1 MTRPSW
7 LRWLQRP
14 RFQPDHL
21 LQQQL
26 ALIDAQSNTPIVVGW
41 VTAGATL
48 WIFHRLDAVLAWAIW
63 FSLYTLTFVAMYAA
77 FASSRRQRMAPSKRV
92 WIVIVGYTVL
102 GLLWGVQVIM
112 AALAGGDLPVLA
124 MVATIV
130 ASLASAVMGFC
141 GSCFPV
147 YLGFLLAAGSAVN
160 VGFLIHDSS
169 LARMLS
175 VFAVLYVLTML
186 QFARNSERAALRLIE
201 LRFENRNLVAR
212 LRTQTQ
218 QAETAREQAEASNVD
233 KSRFLA
239 AASHDL
245 RQPVHALGLFLE
257 ALKNTELNDRQ
268 RVIHGK
274 AQSACDASG
283 EMLSTLLDFSRIE
296 AGVVKYEPRAFALQ
310 PLLAEL
316 EREYLPQAETK
327 RLNLRLRNTWLGVA
341 SDPQLVSLVLRNLIS
356 NAVRYTRSGG
366 ILIGCRQR
374 GERAVIEVWD
384 TGIGIDP
391 LQHKRIFME
400 FVQLANLERNRAQG
414 LGLGLAIVKRLADVM
429 NAQVTLRSAPG
440 RGSVFALSLPRSFA
454 DAAKTP
460 TAAAPSQ
467 PLSLA
472 GLRVLVVE
480 DEHDVREAM
489 QQLLSSWG
497 CVCCCAVDLHGAL
510 VAATEAPP
518 DVLLTDYRLRDG
530 VTGREVVRAVRA
542 AVGGHL
548 HCIIVTG
555 DTAPERLRDAYD
567 VDALLLHKPLPAAQ
581 LRAALSACCQRSS

>member
-1 MTRPSW
+1 VTRPSW
-7 LRWLQRP
+7 LRWLKRP

-124 MVATIV
+124 VVATIV

-201 LRFENRNLVAR
+201 LRFENRKLVAR

-257 ALKNTELNDRQ
+257 APRAAALRVAACAATRRQ
-268 RVIHGK
+268 RRRH
-274 AQSACDASG
+274 
-283 EMLSTLLDFSRIE
+283 R
-296 AGVVKYEPRAFALQ
+296 
-310 PLLAEL
+310 
-316 EREYLPQAETK
+316 
-327 RLNLRLRNTWLGVA
+327 
-341 SDPQLVSLVLRNLIS
+341 
-356 NAVRYTRSGG
+356 
-366 ILIGCRQR
+366 
-374 GERAVIEVWD
+374 
-384 TGIGIDP
+384 
-391 LQHKRIFME
+391 
-400 FVQLANLERNRAQG
+400 
-414 LGLGLAIVKRLADVM
+414 AIVLA
-429 NAQVTLRSAPG
+429 R
-440 RGSVFALSLPRSFA
+440 
-454 DAAKTP
+454 
-460 TAAAPSQ
+460 
-467 PLSLA
+467 
-472 GLRVLVVE
+472 
-480 DEHDVREAM
+480 
-489 QQLLSSWG
+489 
-497 CVCCCAVDLHGAL
+497 
-510 VAATEAPP
+510 
-518 DVLLTDYRLRDG
+518 YR
-530 VTGREVVRAVRA
+530 
-542 AVGGHL
+542 
-548 HCIIVTG
+548 
-555 DTAPERLRDAYD
+555 
-567 VDALLLHKPLPAAQ
+567 Q
-581 LRAALSACCQRSS
+581 